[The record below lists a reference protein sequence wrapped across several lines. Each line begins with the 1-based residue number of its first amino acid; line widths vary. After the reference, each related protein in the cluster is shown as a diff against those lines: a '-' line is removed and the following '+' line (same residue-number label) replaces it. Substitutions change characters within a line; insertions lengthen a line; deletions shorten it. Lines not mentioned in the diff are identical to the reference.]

1 MSVHRTCLAA
11 MIAAV
16 MSVSAMSASVARAEQ
31 VSFDLVLMGLT
42 AGRLTY
48 DGSINGGSYAVSG
61 RLQTTGLAALL
72 KQVRY
77 DATAKGRVAK
87 GVFTPEA
94 YTEDANTGK
103 RQSRSVMGY
112 RRGVPQV
119 TEYQPARAPRST
131 DVDPATQ
138 GGTVDPLTALFA
150 TLADVAP
157 GQECRTKLRLFD
169 GRRAS
174 QLTTGGRKQS
184 GDTVT
189 CTGEYRRVAGFS
201 ADEMADR
208 VSFPFTLTYSPQAN
222 GTMRVTEVA
231 MQTIYGRGWLVRR

>member
-1 MSVHRTCLAA
+1 MKAALSLRQACLAA
-11 MIAAV
+11 VALGV
-16 MSVSAMSASVARAEQ
+16 MATCPARAEQ
-31 VSFDLVLMGLT
+31 VTFDLVLMGLT
-42 AGRLTY
+42 AGQLTY
-48 DGSINGGSYAVSG
+48 DGSVTGGDYAVSG
-61 RLQTTGLAALL
+61 RLKTTGLAALL

-77 DATAKGRVAK
+77 DATARGRLS
-87 GVFTPEA
+87 GGTFTPSA

-103 RQSRSVMGY
+103 RQSRSVMKY

-119 TEYQPARAPRST
+119 TEYQPARKPRSY

-157 GQECRTKLRLFD
+157 GKECQVRLRLFD

-174 QLTTGGRKQS
+174 QLTTGGRKQA
-184 GDTVT
+184 GGKVT

-201 ADEMADR
+201 PDEMAER
-208 VSFPFTLTYSPQAN
+208 VSFPFTLTYAPQAN

-231 MQTIYGRGWLVRR
+231 MQTIYGRGRLVRR

>member
-1 MSVHRTCLAA
+1 MSMRRSCLSVL
-11 MIAAV
+11 IAAAV
-16 MSVSAMSASVARAEQ
+16 TVSASVSAVRAEE

-48 DGSINGGSYAVSG
+48 EGSVSGGSYAVSG

-77 DATAKGRVAK
+77 DATARGRVAN
-87 GVFTPEA
+87 GVFAPES
-94 YTEDANTGK
+94 YTEEANTGK
-103 RQSRSVMGY
+103 RRSHSVMGY
-112 RRGVPQV
+112 KRGVPQV
-119 TEYQPARAPRST
+119 TQYQPARKPRSY
-131 DVDPATQ
+131 DIDPASQ
-138 GGTVDPLTALFA
+138 GGSVDPLTALFA

-157 GQECRTKLRLFD
+157 GQECRVRLRLFD

-174 QLTTGGRKQS
+174 LLTTGGRAQA
-184 GDTVT
+184 GDRVT

-201 ADEMADR
+201 PDEMAEK
-208 VSFPFTLTYSPQAN
+208 VSFPFTLTYAPQAN

-231 MQTIYGRGWLVRR
+231 MQTIYGRGRLVRR